1 MLLIHGYS
9 CSGLLLS
16 CAWTASRSI
25 PASVICTSPI
35 LGPLQDRR
43 RSWLDFAVLALDGP
57 RFATG
62 CCAGCSSTRG
72 CTRLTVDLLAN
83 ALHRALQVIG
93 CGAHTREITARKRSA
108 HGLDLV
114 LHLAAQARRDPV
126 TDILQCPFGLVR
138 QAIGTV
144 ARLNL
149 LAALAVLLRVQ
160 FGFAHHALDL
170 LLGE

>member
-1 MLLIHGYS
+1 MRTFHSLMGA
-9 CSGLLLS
+9 G
-16 CAWTASRSI
+16 
-25 PASVICTSPI
+25 
-35 LGPLQDRR
+35 
-43 RSWLDFAVLALDGP
+43 SWLDFAVLALDGP

-62 CCAGCSSTRG
+62 CCAGCASARG
-72 CTRLTVDLLAN
+72 CTRLTRDLLAN

-93 CGAHTREITARKRSA
+93 RGAHTRKIAARKRSA

-149 LAALAVLLRVQ
+149 LAALAVLLSVQ

-170 LLGE
+170 LLGHAASARNRDLILHARFVFPCLDIYN